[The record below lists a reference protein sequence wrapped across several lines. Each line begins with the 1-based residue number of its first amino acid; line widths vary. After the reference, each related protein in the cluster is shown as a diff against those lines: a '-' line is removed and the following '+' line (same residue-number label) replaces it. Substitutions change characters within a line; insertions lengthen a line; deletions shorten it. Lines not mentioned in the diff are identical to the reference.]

1 MYVKTESSHGSLGDF
16 PRTLQIMP
24 CPLFSVTPRPP
35 RVSPAPSNL
44 ACLVRLFRPLPP
56 FYGSPLSAHC
66 RAFAG
71 ISPAWHSPGFP
82 SGCHLLMLSPP
93 SLSLCFIFPQHL
105 PQRKRTV
112 TVYLFSVFLST
123 LRVRHDWATSL
134 SLFTFMPKS
143 KVLKAFLFNVWI
155 I

>member
-56 FYGSPLSAHC
+56 FYGSPVSAHC

-112 TVYLFSVFLST
+112 TVYLFSVFLSKHERNCVYPGLT
-123 LRVRHDWATSL
+123 YPITPEPV
-134 SLFTFMPKS
+134 
-143 KVLKAFLFNVWI
+143 
-155 I
+155 